1 MPTKVAI
8 LDFLKQDIDEAIQ
21 ERRNKLVECL
31 SKQNRIV
38 TNGDLTN
45 LKHEYIN
52 ELEENIKNYC
62 EILCSELNLP
72 EFVPLLELIK
82 PFFVNLPK
90 ARIYQ
95 ILSMVIGYCH
105 RIDQTGE
112 KIMELCEIII
122 KWCKELRFEFLQ
134 YRIEFKLIQV
144 MINFKQFDK
153 AYSSISTLIS
163 YVQKSE
169 DKLLLL
175 DLYLTQCSLGI
186 IINNVS
192 QAVSFLTNAKTVA
205 SSINTPLELQ
215 FKIELLSGILQADV
229 SDYRTAVPYL
239 QEAFDIAESL
249 NNIENGTQALM
260 YMLLCFM
267 LSDDV
272 DNLAR
277 IMKSNFC
284 LKLVDDSRIKGMLN
298 LINAYMSKDIN
309 KYREVIQDPN
319 FSLKDEQTI
328 VYHLEKNY
336 ESVVDNSI
344 MDIVY
349 AYSHLQL
356 NFIAQKISLPVSVVS
371 TQLEKMI
378 IDGKINGILDE
389 SLGVLIQYKATVESE
404 EIYKSNQICE
414 NLSQVANKLFKYCD
428 LLK

>member
-1 MPTKVAI
+1 
-8 LDFLKQDIDEAIQ
+8 
-21 ERRNKLVECL
+21 
-31 SKQNRIV
+31 
-38 TNGDLTN
+38 
-45 LKHEYIN
+45 
-52 ELEENIKNYC
+52 
-62 EILCSELNLP
+62 
-72 EFVPLLELIK
+72 
-82 PFFVNLPK
+82 
-90 ARIYQ
+90 
-95 ILSMVIGYCH
+95 
-105 RIDQTGE
+105 
-112 KIMELCEIII
+112 MELCEIII

-186 IINNVS
+186 GINNVS

-414 NLSQVANKLFKYCD
+414 NLSQVANKLLKYCD